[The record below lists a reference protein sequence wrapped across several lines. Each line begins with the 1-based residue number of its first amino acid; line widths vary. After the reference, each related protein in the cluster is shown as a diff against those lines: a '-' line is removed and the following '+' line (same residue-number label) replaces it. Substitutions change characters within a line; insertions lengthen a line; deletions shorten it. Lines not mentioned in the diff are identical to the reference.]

1 MHSIVRK
8 LGLVAAALATLSLTA
23 CYEQPRRVY
32 HDDRVAYSNAPRG
45 CSQCGVVDD
54 IEQVYAQKGSSP
66 LGAVI
71 GAVAGGLLGNTIGKG
86 DGRSAATV
94 GGAVAGGVVGNQ
106 VGKRNG
112 ADDVAF
118 RVRIRLDDG
127 RWATVTQHEDPQ
139 LRRGDYVEVRGD
151 RVYRR

>member
-1 MHSIVRK
+1 MRNFVRNI
-8 LGLVAAALATLSLTA
+8 GLVAAALATLSLAA
-23 CYEQPRRVY
+23 CYEQPRPRYGHERV
-32 HDDRVAYSNAPRG
+32 VYSGAPRG
-45 CSQCGVVDD
+45 CEQCGVVTDV
-54 IEQVYAQKGSSP
+54 EQVYTQRDSSP

-94 GGAVAGGVVGNQ
+94 GGAVVGGVVGNQ

-112 ADDVAF
+112 ADEVAF

-127 RWATVTQHEDPQ
+127 RDALVTQREDPQ
-139 LRRGDYVEVRGD
+139 LRRGDYVVIQGD
-151 RVYRR
+151 HVYRR

>member
-8 LGLVAAALATLSLTA
+8 LGFLAVSMGALSLSA
-23 CYEQPRRVY
+23 CYEQPRRSSNG
-32 HDDRVAYSNAPRG
+32 DRVVYTGAQRG
-45 CSQCGVVDD
+45 CAQCGVVDD
-54 IEQVYAQKGSSP
+54 IEQVYVQKDSSP

-71 GAVAGGLLGNTIGKG
+71 GVVAGGLLGSTIGKG

-94 GGAVAGGVVGNQ
+94 GGAVVGGVVGNQ

-118 RVRIRLDDG
+118 KVKIRLDDG
-127 RWATVTQHEDPQ
+127 RWATVTQREDPQ
-139 LRRGDYVEVRGD
+139 LRRGDYVEVSGD

>member
-8 LGLVAAALATLSLTA
+8 IGLVAAAVATLSLTA

-32 HDDRVAYSNAPRG
+32 REDRVVYQGAPRG
-45 CSQCGVVDD
+45 CEQCGVVDD
-54 IEQVYAQKGSSP
+54 VEQVYTQRDSSP

-94 GGAVAGGVVGNQ
+94 GGAVVGGVVGNQ

-112 ADDVAF
+112 SDQVAF
-118 RVRIRLDDG
+118 RVSIRLDDG
-127 RWATVTQHEDPQ
+127 RRATVTQVEDPQ

>member
-8 LGLVAAALATLSLTA
+8 IGLVTVALATLSLSA

-32 HDDRVAYSNAPRG
+32 REDRVVYSGAQRG
-45 CSQCGVVDD
+45 CEQCGVVDD
-54 IEQVYAQKGSSP
+54 IEQVYVQRDSSP

-71 GAVAGGLLGNTIGKG
+71 GAVAGGVLGNTIGKG

-94 GGAVAGGVVGNQ
+94 GGAVVGGLVGNQ

-112 ADDVAF
+112 SDDVAF

-127 RWATVTQHEDPQ
+127 RWATVTQREDPQ

>member
-8 LGLVAAALATLSLTA
+8 LGLVAVALVTLSLSA
-23 CYEQPRRVY
+23 CYEQPRRAY
-32 HDDRVAYSNAPRG
+32 GNDRVVYSGAARG
-45 CSQCGVVDD
+45 CEQCGVVDD
-54 IEQVYAQKGSSP
+54 IEQVYVQQGSSP

-94 GGAVAGGVVGNQ
+94 GGAVVGGVVGNQ

-118 RVRIRLDDG
+118 KVKIRLDDG
-127 RWATVTQHEDPQ
+127 RWATVTQREDPQ